1 MPPHLNTPLTLP
13 VVPRP
18 TTHQLTAWLTL
29 LAQLRGMACDVDGVA
44 AQARVAKLAYWRAL
58 CYLVDRLP
66 VHVFWDLLP
75 QGMGTD
81 TAVVAVAP
89 SLSPWCSLA
98 ATRARCH
105 RRQHGLLFATDTPV
119 LAAWACRQAEAVR
132 HRRVQ
137 RTGACGEAGAVSRL
151 STGLLHHVSILICET
166 LYCLPPKL

>member
-1 MPPHLNTPLTLP
+1 MRPPPQGFGRPDVAVAAAVERQVPVRYDVTSRFAACHLTSARLSHSPSFLGPLH
-13 VVPRP
+13 
-18 TTHQLTAWLTL
+18 THQLTAWLTL

-89 SLSPWCSLA
+89 SLSP
-98 ATRARCH
+98 
-105 RRQHGLLFATDTPV
+105 
-119 LAAWACRQAEAVR
+119 
-132 HRRVQ
+132 
-137 RTGACGEAGAVSRL
+137 
-151 STGLLHHVSILICET
+151 
-166 LYCLPPKL
+166 